1 MEDRILVLKC
11 KQGSRSALAQIYEK
25 YKENLLLLATA
36 LLNDRAAAEDVV
48 HDVFV
53 AFVDGLPRFRLTG
66 SLKAYLMTCTAN
78 KARDALRTRCV
89 RSNLSEPVKADQP
102 VQDPLEKMVCN
113 EQVGLLTDALA
124 QLPYEQR
131 EIVMLHIQGN
141 LSLRTIAKELGISAN
156 TAKSRYRYG
165 VTKLRLILKGEVHS

>member
-1 MEDRILVLKC
+1 MEDKILVLKC
-11 KQGSRSALAQIYEK
+11 KQGSRPALARIYEK
-25 YKENLLLLATA
+25 YRANLLLLAMA

-53 AFVDGLPRFRLTG
+53 AFVDSLKGFRLTG

-78 KARDALRTRCV
+78 KARDALRAKKVRC
-89 RSNLSEPVKADQP
+89 NLGKPLELEQSA
-102 VQDPLEKMVCN
+102 QDPLDRMVCN
-113 EQVGLLTDALA
+113 EEVRLLTGGLE

-131 EIVMLHIQGN
+131 EIVMLHLQAG
-141 LSLRTIAKELGISAN
+141 LSLRAIARELGISAN

-165 VTKLRLILKGEVHS
+165 VQKLRLILNGEVEL

>member
-1 MEDRILVLKC
+1 MEDKILVLKC

-25 YKENLLLLATA
+25 YKANLLLLAMA

-53 AFVDGLPRFRLTG
+53 AFVDSLKGFRLTG

-78 KARDALRTRCV
+78 KARDALRTRSV
-89 RSNLSEPVKADQP
+89 QSKISGSTRPEQYS
-102 VQDPLEKMVCN
+102 QDPLNHMVCN
-113 EQVGLLTDALA
+113 EQVGLLTDGLE

-131 EIVMLHIQGN
+131 EIVMLHIQAG
-141 LSLRTIAKELGISAN
+141 LSLRAIARELGISAN

-165 VTKLRLILKGEVHS
+165 VRKLRLILNGEVTT

>member
-11 KQGSRSALAQIYEK
+11 KQGSRSALARIYEK
-25 YKENLLLLATA
+25 YKANLLLLALA
-36 LLNDRAAAEDVV
+36 LLNDRATAEDVV

-53 AFVDGLPRFRLTG
+53 AFVESLKGFRLTG

-78 KARDALRTRCV
+78 KARDALRTRSV
-89 RSNLSEPVKADQP
+89 RSKISPPAKPEQSS
-102 VQDPLEKMVCN
+102 QDPLDRMVCN
-113 EQVGLLTDALA
+113 EQVRLLTGGLE

-131 EIVMLHIQGN
+131 EIVMLHIHAG
-141 LSLRTIAKELGISAN
+141 LSLSAIARELGISAN

-165 VTKLRLILKGEVHS
+165 VKKLRHILNGEVDI

>member
-1 MEDRILVLKC
+1 MEDKILVLKC
-11 KQGSRSALAQIYEK
+11 KQGSRSALARIYEK
-25 YKENLLLLATA
+25 YKANLLLLALA

-53 AFVDGLPRFRLTG
+53 AFVDSLKALRLTG

-78 KARDALRTRCV
+78 KARDALRTRSV
-89 RSNLSEPVKADQP
+89 RSKISPPAKPEQSS
-102 VQDPLEKMVCN
+102 QDPLDRMVCN
-113 EQVGLLTDALA
+113 EQVSRLTGALE

-131 EIVMLHIQGN
+131 EIVMLHIQADLP
-141 LSLRTIAKELGISAN
+141 LSAIARELGISAN

-165 VTKLRLILKGEVHS
+165 VKKLRLLLNGEVGI